1 MKKYRAATI
10 QEAIQL
16 AKAELGPDALIMEV
30 RRVVGGTGQN
40 GRGGDVEI
48 VAASETE
55 QAPADSFRWSEPQ
68 ELPNIEALSRGHTHG
83 YADATYDAAAEYA
96 GQGYGYG
103 SGGLA
108 SDPYEIVQ
116 CLESVGLR
124 SPLTEEIAS
133 TCLAPVSGGARDA
146 AIARSLELAG
156 ITGEHS
162 QYVSGRRVIALVGP
176 SGAGKTTTIAKL
188 AAVLSKVQ
196 GKRVAL
202 ITTDTYRVGAVA
214 QLSTFADI
222 MQAPFY
228 SAYNRDDLQDALEET
243 ADFDVVFIDTPGANP
258 HNGAMLKELRDLIG
272 SRDPIDCY
280 LTVAMTGDFTDLLHA
295 AQGYSLLN
303 PTGLIVTK
311 MDETV
316 RGPMVAGLAQQMNLP
331 LTYIC
336 AGPEVPDHITLA
348 TPELLTSLLVQVLD
362 RAGVS

>member
-1 MKKYRAATI
+1 MKKFRAATI

-16 AKAELGPDALIMEV
+16 AKAELGPDALIIEV
-30 RRVVGGTGQN
+30 RRVIGGSNNN

-48 VAASETE
+48 IAAADSGTV
-55 QAPADSFRWSEPQ
+55 PADAMHWSDGRGM
-68 ELPNIEALSRGHTHG
+68 PNIEALSRQHGSG
-83 YADATYDAAAEYA
+83 YADIDYAAAS
-96 GQGYGYG
+96 GYGDYG
-103 SGGLA
+103 ALA
-108 SDPYEIVQ
+108 PDPYEVVQ
-116 CLESVGLR
+116 CLEGIGMQ

-133 TCLAPVSGGARDA
+133 TCLAPVSGAARVA
-146 AIARSLELAG
+146 AIGRALEVSG

-162 QYVSGRRVIALVGP
+162 RHVAGRRVIALVGP

-188 AAVLSKVQ
+188 AAVMSKVQ

-228 SAYNRDDLQDALEET
+228 SAYNREDLQNALEET
-243 ADFDVVFIDTPGANP
+243 EDLDVVFIDTPGANP
-258 HNGAMLKELRDLIG
+258 HNPAMLKELRDLIG

-295 AQGYSLLN
+295 AEGYALLN

-316 RGPMVAGLAQQMNLP
+316 RGPMVAGLAQQMGLP
-331 LTYIC
+331 LTYLC

-348 TPELLTSLLVQVLD
+348 TPELLADLVVQVLD
-362 RAGVS
+362 RAGVV